1 MQNNALQTL
10 LSASH
15 GVLTQL
21 HRLALSL
28 STTQYTMPLDLL
40 GGNTIGKH
48 YRHII
53 EFYQCLMRDAE
64 VVNYDKRL
72 RNTDIENSPVIANSI
87 IEEIVTQLNAE
98 KIADRQL
105 FYNADFSETG
115 TEAICVTTSF
125 GRELAYNIEH
135 AMHHM
140 AILQMVVKNYF
151 KDIELEEGFGVAA
164 STLRYQQQNHVHSN
178 ISASGAR

>member
-10 LSASH
+10 LSTSH
-15 GVLTQL
+15 GVLEQL

-28 STTQYTMPLDLL
+28 STSQYTMPIDLL

-53 EFYQCLMRDAE
+53 EFYQCLLKKAE
-64 VVNYDKRL
+64 IVNYDKRL
-72 RNTDIENSPVIANSI
+72 RNTDIENSPVIANAV
-87 IEEIVTQLNAE
+87 IEDILMNLNDE
-98 KIADRQL
+98 NITDMPLQ
-105 FYNADFSETG
+105 YHADFSETG
-115 TEAICVTTSF
+115 TETISVNTSF

-135 AMHHM
+135 AIHHM
-140 AILQMVVKNYF
+140 AILQMVVKHYF
-151 KDIELEEGFGVAA
+151 KEIELEEGFGVAA

-178 ISASGAR
+178 ISALGQR

>member
-15 GVLTQL
+15 GVLEQL
-21 HRLALSL
+21 HRLAMSL
-28 STTQYTMPLDLL
+28 STTQYTQPLDLL

-53 EFYQCLMRDAE
+53 EFYQCLIKNAE
-64 VVNYDKRL
+64 IVNYDKRL
-72 RNTDIENSPVIANSI
+72 RNTDIENSPVIANAI
-87 IEEIVTQLNAE
+87 IEEILMHLDAE
-98 KIADRQL
+98 KVSERQL
-105 FYNADFSETG
+105 QYHADFSETG
-115 TEAICVTTSF
+115 TEAISVATSF

-135 AMHHM
+135 AVHHM
-140 AILQMVVKNYF
+140 AILQMVVKHYF
-151 KDIELEEGFGVAA
+151 KEIELEEGFGVAA

-178 ISASGAR
+178 VSAPGPR